1 MRLLLVED
9 DALLGEG
16 LVDGLTEAGFLVDW
30 LRDGQSAI
38 TALQT
43 QQTFDVMVLD
53 IGLPVKDGLQVLQ
66 WMRAQK
72 MLLPVL
78 LLTARDAIE
87 DRVLGL
93 NAGADDYL
101 IKPFALTE
109 LVARLLVL
117 LRRQAQQPTNVLM
130 WRDFE
135 LDIAHQSVS
144 QQGKGLALSAIEF
157 RLMHILVA
165 NRPHHISRTQ
175 LEEKLYGWQVDIE
188 SNALDVHLS
197 HLRKKL
203 GADAIVNT
211 RNLGWRM
218 GDEQGESTQSET
230 SHDPLV

>member
-16 LVDGLTEAGFLVDW
+16 LLDGLTEAGFLVDW

-43 QQTFDVMVLD
+43 QHSFDLMVLD
-53 IGLPVKDGLQVLQ
+53 IGLPVLDGLAVLR
-66 WMRAQK
+66 WLRGQK
-72 MLLPVL
+72 ITLPVL
-78 LLTARDAIE
+78 LLTARDAID
-87 DRVLGL
+87 DRVAGL

-109 LVARLLVL
+109 LVARLRVL
-117 LRRQAQQPTNVLM
+117 LRRQQGEPSHQLR

-135 LDIAHQSVS
+135 LDVVHQSVA
-144 QQGKGLALSAIEF
+144 QQGKNLALSAIEF
-157 RLMHILVA
+157 RLLHILLA
-165 NRPHHISRTQ
+165 NRPNHLSRTQ
-175 LEEKLYGWQVDIE
+175 LEEKLYGWQVEIE

-203 GADAIVNT
+203 GADSIINT
-211 RNLGWRM
+211 RNLGWRI
-218 GDEQGESTQSET
+218 GD
-230 SHDPLV
+230 DA

>member
-16 LVDGLTEAGFLVDW
+16 LLDGLTEAGFLVDW

-43 QQTFDVMVLD
+43 QHSFDLMVLD
-53 IGLPVKDGLQVLQ
+53 IGLPVLDGLAVLR
-66 WMRAQK
+66 WLRGQK
-72 MLLPVL
+72 ITLPVL
-78 LLTARDAIE
+78 LLTARDAID
-87 DRVLGL
+87 DRVAGL

-109 LVARLLVL
+109 LVARLRVL
-117 LRRQAQQPTNVLM
+117 LRRQQGEPSHQLH

-135 LDIAHQSVS
+135 LDVVHQSVT
-144 QQGKGLALSAIEF
+144 QQGKNLVLSAIEF
-157 RLMHILVA
+157 RLLHILLA
-165 NRPHHISRTQ
+165 NRPNHLSRTQ
-175 LEEKLYGWQVDIE
+175 LEEKLYGWQVEIE

-203 GADAIVNT
+203 GVDSIVNT
-211 RNLGWRM
+211 RNLGWRI
-218 GDEQGESTQSET
+218 GD
-230 SHDPLV
+230 DA

>member
-16 LVDGLTEAGFLVDW
+16 LLDGLTEAGFLVDW

-43 QQTFDVMVLD
+43 QHSFDLMVLD
-53 IGLPVKDGLQVLQ
+53 IGLPVLDGLAVLR
-66 WMRAQK
+66 WLRGQK
-72 MLLPVL
+72 ITLPVL
-78 LLTARDAIE
+78 LLTARDAID
-87 DRVLGL
+87 DRVAGL

-109 LVARLLVL
+109 LVARLRVL
-117 LRRQAQQPTNVLM
+117 LRRQQGEPSHQLR

-135 LDIAHQSVS
+135 LDVVHQSVT
-144 QQGKGLALSAIEF
+144 QQGKNLALSAIEF
-157 RLMHILVA
+157 RLLHILLA
-165 NRPHHISRTQ
+165 NRPNHLSRTQ
-175 LEEKLYGWQVDIE
+175 LEEKLYGWQVEIE

-203 GADAIVNT
+203 GADSIVNT
-211 RNLGWRM
+211 RNLGWRI
-218 GDEQGESTQSET
+218 GD
-230 SHDPLV
+230 DA

>member
-16 LVDGLTEAGFLVDW
+16 LLDGLTEAGFLVDW

-43 QQTFDVMVLD
+43 QHSFDLMVLD
-53 IGLPVKDGLQVLQ
+53 IGLPVLDGLAVLR
-66 WMRAQK
+66 WLRGQK
-72 MLLPVL
+72 ITLPVL
-78 LLTARDAIE
+78 LLTARDAID
-87 DRVLGL
+87 DRVAGL

-109 LVARLLVL
+109 LVARLRVL
-117 LRRQAQQPTNVLM
+117 LRRQQGEPSHQLR

-135 LDIAHQSVS
+135 LDVVHQSAA
-144 QQGKGLALSAIEF
+144 QQGKNLALSAIEF
-157 RLMHILVA
+157 RLLHILLA
-165 NRPHHISRTQ
+165 NRPNHLSRTQ
-175 LEEKLYGWQVDIE
+175 LEEKLYGWQVEIE

-203 GADAIVNT
+203 GSDSIINT
-211 RNLGWRM
+211 RNLGWRI
-218 GDEQGESTQSET
+218 GD
-230 SHDPLV
+230 DA

>member
-16 LVDGLTEAGFLVDW
+16 LLDGLTEAGFLVDW

-43 QQTFDVMVLD
+43 QHSFDLMVLD
-53 IGLPVKDGLQVLQ
+53 IGLPVLDGLAVLR
-66 WMRAQK
+66 WLRGQK
-72 MLLPVL
+72 ITLPVL
-78 LLTARDAIE
+78 LLTARDAID
-87 DRVLGL
+87 DRVAGL

-109 LVARLLVL
+109 LVARLRVL
-117 LRRQAQQPTNVLM
+117 LRRQQGEPSHQLR

-135 LDIAHQSVS
+135 LDVVHQSVT
-144 QQGKGLALSAIEF
+144 QQGKNLALSAIEF
-157 RLMHILVA
+157 RLLHILLA
-165 NRPHHISRTQ
+165 NRPNHLSRTQ
-175 LEEKLYGWQVDIE
+175 LEEKLYGWQVEIE

-203 GADAIVNT
+203 GSDSIINT
-211 RNLGWRM
+211 RNLGWRI
-218 GDEQGESTQSET
+218 GD
-230 SHDPLV
+230 DA

>member
-16 LVDGLTEAGFLVDW
+16 LLDGLTEAGFLVDW

-43 QQTFDVMVLD
+43 QHSFDLMVLD
-53 IGLPVKDGLQVLQ
+53 IGLPVLDGLAVLR
-66 WMRAQK
+66 WLRGQK
-72 MLLPVL
+72 ITLPVL
-78 LLTARDAIE
+78 LLTARDAID
-87 DRVLGL
+87 DRVAGL

-109 LVARLLVL
+109 LVARLRVL
-117 LRRQAQQPTNVLM
+117 LRRQQGEPSHQLR

-135 LDIAHQSVS
+135 LDVVHQSVA
-144 QQGKGLALSAIEF
+144 QQGKNLALSAIEF
-157 RLMHILVA
+157 RLLHILLA
-165 NRPHHISRTQ
+165 NRPNHLSRTQ
-175 LEEKLYGWQVDIE
+175 LEEKLYGWQVEIE

-203 GADAIVNT
+203 GADSIVNT
-211 RNLGWRM
+211 RNLGWRI
-218 GDEQGESTQSET
+218 GD
-230 SHDPLV
+230 DA

>member
-16 LVDGLTEAGFLVDW
+16 LLDGLTEAGFLVDW

-43 QQTFDVMVLD
+43 QHSFDLMVLD
-53 IGLPVKDGLQVLQ
+53 IGLPVLDGLAVLR
-66 WMRAQK
+66 WLRGQK
-72 MLLPVL
+72 ITLPVL
-78 LLTARDAIE
+78 LLTARDAID
-87 DRVLGL
+87 DRVAGL

-109 LVARLLVL
+109 LVARLRVL
-117 LRRQAQQPTNVLM
+117 LRRQQGEPSHQLR

-135 LDIAHQSVS
+135 LDVVHQSVT
-144 QQGKGLALSAIEF
+144 QQGKNLALSAIEF
-157 RLMHILVA
+157 RLLHILLA
-165 NRPHHISRTQ
+165 NRPNHLSRTQ
-175 LEEKLYGWQVDIE
+175 LEEKLYGWQVEIE

-203 GADAIVNT
+203 GADSIINT
-211 RNLGWRM
+211 RNLGWRI
-218 GDEQGESTQSET
+218 GD
-230 SHDPLV
+230 DA